1 MCYVR
6 SVTGLLCV
14 RAMIVQRKEEKYEKY
29 KKEKCEKVN
38 QAWIVAAPGPN
49 YVPGHDSDHGFR
61 G

>member
-1 MCYVR
+1 
-6 SVTGLLCV
+6 
-14 RAMIVQRKEEKYEKY
+14 MIVQRKEEKYEKY